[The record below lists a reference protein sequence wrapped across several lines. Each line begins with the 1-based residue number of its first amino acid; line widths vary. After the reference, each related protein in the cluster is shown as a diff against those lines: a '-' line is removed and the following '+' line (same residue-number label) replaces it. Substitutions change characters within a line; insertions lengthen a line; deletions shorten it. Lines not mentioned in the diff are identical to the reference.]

1 VNDGTKRGKG
11 PMAGLA
17 AGPRYGS
24 NSIQA
29 GSGPSDASVTHS
41 YAFRETVE
49 SIVVAILLA
58 FLFRTFVGEAFVIP
72 TGSMAPTLQGNH
84 KDVVCPKCKF
94 GYQANASVEND
105 DHWTQGKFVV
115 AATTCPLC
123 RFAQRIDTKKDPN
136 HASFAGD
143 RILVNKFSYDLAEPQ
158 RWDVIVFKY
167 PNNAKQ
173 NYIKRLVGL
182 PGEAIK
188 VRHGDVLIRKP
199 GEQAFKIARKPPH
212 KLVAMLQ
219 VVDDNAYLS
228 EDLAKGGWPSRWQP
242 GLGDGASGWR
252 KVVEDSEPIVLKST
266 EPDAANRSPGLI
278 RVADGVDEAWVR
290 YRHLHPLGGDWH
302 DIESGKMLEPP
313 TAGPAVGRLI
323 SDFYAYNAFTTKAPS
338 RDGDASGDGNV
349 DLIPETSAMGSHW
362 VGDLAVEAE
371 VVVESAA
378 GELVLELVESGEHY
392 QCRIDVASG
401 KARMVVVG
409 DARPFVDDTGRPS
422 SQPPTANTPFRSGRN
437 HRVRF
442 SNIDDELRLWV
453 DDVAIDFD
461 GPTTYE
467 SPAERPPRWS
477 PTDLGDLAPAGI
489 GVRGANAQVRHLRIL
504 RDVYYIAIRAH
515 LGGDRGTDYD
525 LALQP
530 DEIQDVLSDPERW
543 ASSQLFAARREIE
556 VELGGDQF
564 FPMGDNSPQS
574 KDGRLWEGE
583 PSVNRDLLTGKAVMV
598 YWPHSWNTP
607 VPFLPNFSRIR
618 LIR

>member
-1 VNDGTKRGKG
+1 MNDGMKRGKG
-11 PMAGLA
+11 LVAGLA

-24 NSIQA
+24 PANPGKSEEA
-29 GSGPSDASVTHS
+29 LTHS

-105 DHWTQGKFVV
+105 DHWSQGRLAV

-123 RFAQRIDTKKDPN
+123 RYAQRIDVEKDPN
-136 HASFAGD
+136 HTSFAGD
-143 RILVNKFSYDLAEPQ
+143 RILVNKFSYDFGDPR

-199 GEQAFKIARKPPH
+199 GEQSFKIARKPPH

-219 VVDDNAYLS
+219 VVDDNGFLS
-228 EDLAKGGWPSRWQP
+228 EELAKGGWPSRWQP

-252 KVVEDSEPIVLKST
+252 KVVEDTEPIVLKST
-266 EPDAANRSPGLI
+266 GISEDAATPPGLI
-278 RVADGVDEAWVR
+278 RVADGVDEAWIR
-290 YRHLHPLGGDWH
+290 YRHLHPLGGDWQ
-302 DIESGKMLEPP
+302 DIETSGTLEPP
-313 TAGPAVGRLI
+313 SAGPETGRLI
-323 SDFYAYNAFTTKAPS
+323 TDFYAYNAFTTKRQLEPNERGAE
-338 RDGDASGDGNV
+338 GNM
-349 DLIPETSAMGSHW
+349 DLIPETGALGSHW
-362 VGDLAVEAE
+362 VGDLALEAE
-371 VVVESAA
+371 VAVDGAN

-392 QCRIDVASG
+392 QCRVDVATG
-401 KARMVVVG
+401 QARLVVVG
-409 DARPFVDDTGRPS
+409 NARPFVDNEGRPAS
-422 SQPPTANTPFRSGRN
+422 KPPTAQTSIRSGRK
-437 HRVRF
+437 HQLRF

-453 DDVAIDFD
+453 DGTVIEFD

-467 SPAERPPRWS
+467 SPTERPPRWS
-477 PTDLGDLAPAGI
+477 PQDLGDLAPAGI
-489 GVRGANAQVRHLRIL
+489 GVRGVNAQVHHLRIL

-515 LGGDRGTDYD
+515 IGGDRGTDYD
-525 LALQP
+525 SGLSP
-530 DEIQDVLSDPERW
+530 DEIQDVLSHAEVW
-543 ASSQLFAARREIE
+543 ESSKLFASRREIE
-556 VELGGDQF
+556 VELGADQF

-583 PSVNRDLLTGKAVMV
+583 PSVDRDLLTGKAVLV

-607 VPFLPNFSRIR
+607 IPFLPNFSRIR

>member
-1 VNDGTKRGKG
+1 MNDGMKRLKG
-11 PMAGLA
+11 PAAGLA
-17 AGPRYGS
+17 AGPQNGAPS
-24 NSIQA
+24 NTGKSNE
-29 GSGPSDASVTHS
+29 SVTHS

-105 DHWTQGKFVV
+105 DHWTQGRLAV

-123 RFAQRIDTKKDPN
+123 RFAQRIDTAKDPN

-143 RILVNKFSYDLAEPQ
+143 RILVNKFSYDIGQPH

-182 PGEAIK
+182 PGEALK
-188 VRHGDVLIRKP
+188 VRHGDVLVRKP
-199 GEQAFKIARKPPH
+199 GEPAFKIARKSPD

-219 VVDDNAYLS
+219 VVDDNAFLS

-252 KVVEDSEPIVLKST
+252 KVVEDTEPIVLKST
-266 EPDAANRSPGLI
+266 HVAEDAPNRPPGLI
-278 RVADGVDEAWVR
+278 RVEDGVDEAWIR
-290 YRHLHPLGGDWH
+290 YRHLHPLGGDWQ
-302 DIESGKMLEPP
+302 DIESGQPLDPP
-313 TAGPAVGRLI
+313 PAGPAVGRLI
-323 SDFYAYNAFTTKAPS
+323 TDFYAYNAFTTKHQRGA
-338 RDGDASGDGNV
+338 DGDNNA
-349 DLIPETSAMGSHW
+349 DLIPETGALGSHW
-362 VGDLAVEAE
+362 VGDLALEAE
-371 VVVESAA
+371 VAVEGDS
-378 GELVLELVESGEHY
+378 GELVFELVESGEHY
-392 QCRIDVASG
+392 QCRVDVATG
-401 KARMVVVG
+401 RAKLVVV
-409 DARPFVDDTGRPS
+409 DNARPFVDDAGRPA
-422 SQPPTANTPFRSGRN
+422 SQPPTANTPIRGGRR
-437 HRVRF
+437 HQIRF

-453 DDVAIDFD
+453 DGQVIAFD

-467 SPAERPPRWS
+467 SPADRPPRWS
-477 PTDLGDLAPAGI
+477 PSDLGDLAPAGV
-489 GVRGANAQVRHLRIL
+489 GVRGANAQVRHLRVL

-515 LGGDRGTDYD
+515 IGGDRGTDYD
-525 LALQP
+525 SPLSP
-530 DEIQDVLSDPERW
+530 DEIQDVLSHSELW
-543 ASSQLFAARREIE
+543 ESSPLFASRREID
-556 VELGGDQF
+556 VELGADQF